1 MFKELGAF
9 IDAAGEYSAEKLK
22 QSARV
27 IKQSLSGKE
36 HGGPFPEQ
44 RVDFDH
50 IKINLSYK
58 QLSKDAIVGPY
69 MDEDNE

>member
-9 IDAAGEYSAEKLK
+9 IDAAGEYSAETLKL
-22 QSARV
+22 SARV
-27 IKQSLSGKE
+27 IKHSLSGKE

-44 RVDFDH
+44 RVDFDY
-50 IKINLSYK
+50 IKINLSDK